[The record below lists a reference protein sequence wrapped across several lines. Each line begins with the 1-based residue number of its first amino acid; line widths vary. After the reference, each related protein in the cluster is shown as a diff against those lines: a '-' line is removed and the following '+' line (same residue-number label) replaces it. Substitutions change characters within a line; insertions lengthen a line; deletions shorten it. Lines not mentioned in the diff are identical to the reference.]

1 MDENEMK
8 KKEILENLEK
18 VNEMFNPP
26 GMMKERMKHLVD
38 LRYTMSEE
46 MESKEKE
53 VRALL
58 AKLQQDVARLELEKE
73 TLDSNESLKTRLRE
87 MTAEIVQLKQ
97 KNQETKDR
105 MRTLEKVLDEM
116 HARRSM
122 FSEQERAEL
131 AAYEAEL
138 KFAALCKTLYVQLSH
153 IQWDADMTP
162 TSDRWKGQILSADK
176 ISIIDL
182 DGKDSATSCNRLWN
196 LISMNLKID

>member
-105 MRTLEKVLDEM
+105 M
-116 HARRSM
+116 
-122 FSEQERAEL
+122 
-131 AAYEAEL
+131 
-138 KFAALCKTLYVQLSH
+138 
-153 IQWDADMTP
+153 
-162 TSDRWKGQILSADK
+162 
-176 ISIIDL
+176 
-182 DGKDSATSCNRLWN
+182 
-196 LISMNLKID
+196 